1 MSNCSLQIFLLG
13 YLGGDCNGL
22 ELGLIFPHP
31 SSPLP
36 PPPPPLSSFASSRNG
51 NSFFFDNSIV
61 TINEEGRF
69 ELWFYS

>member
-36 PPPPPLSSFASSRNG
+36 PPPPPLSSFASSRTG
-51 NSFFFDNSIV
+51 NSFFF
-61 TINEEGRF
+61 
-69 ELWFYS
+69 